1 MGTHFRDLLPDVWQP
16 SPQSV
21 HRAGKEEGDQPDR
34 VAEPVTQD
42 RSPKT
47 AVAGRSQLRNK
58 ASRKS
63 LRRLRV
69 PVRCAQHRTRSRGR
83 TTLPTALKV
92 PPPHNSR
99 TRVGR

>member
-42 RSPKT
+42 LAKGEAIATRLYG
-47 AVAGRSQLRNK
+47 AGQVTWDSK
-58 ASRKS
+58 A
-63 LRRLRV
+63 
-69 PVRCAQHRTRSRGR
+69 
-83 TTLPTALKV
+83 
-92 PPPHNSR
+92 
-99 TRVGR
+99 